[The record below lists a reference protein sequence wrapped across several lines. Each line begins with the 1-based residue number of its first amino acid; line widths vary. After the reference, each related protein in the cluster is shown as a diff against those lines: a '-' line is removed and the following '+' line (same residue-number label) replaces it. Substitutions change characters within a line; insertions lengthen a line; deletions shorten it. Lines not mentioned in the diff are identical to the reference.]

1 MIVYPLSNV
10 NIAGTFLLLSPAHYL
25 KIHPKYGLRVGM
37 DTLVNI
43 LEYVSL
49 SIGIVGIF
57 IVLWGVIVG
66 LVEFIRAQFSHLE
79 KIRIDL
85 GRYLLLG
92 LEFLIAADIIRTIVK
107 PTLEEVAVL
116 LAIVAIRTV
125 ISYFLNKEIERLGH
139 GK

>member
-1 MIVYPLSNV
+1 
-10 NIAGTFLLLSPAHYL
+10 LLSGTLYL
-25 KIHPKYGLRVGM
+25 KIQPHYGLRVVM

-43 LEYVSL
+43 LEYISL

-66 LVEFIRAQFSHLE
+66 LVEFIRAQLAHLGRHRKLLPLE

>member
-1 MIVYPLSNV
+1 
-10 NIAGTFLLLSPAHYL
+10 
-25 KIHPKYGLRVGM
+25 M

-43 LEYVSL
+43 LEYISL
-49 SIGIVGIF
+49 GIGAVGIF

-66 LVEFIRAQFSHLE
+66 FIEFIRAQAAFFTGGKKPVPLE

-107 PTLEEVAVL
+107 PSLEEVVVL
-116 LAIVAIRTV
+116 VAIVAIRTV
-125 ISYFLNKEIERLGH
+125 ISFFLNKEIERLGQTI
-139 GK
+139 

>member
-1 MIVYPLSNV
+1 
-10 NIAGTFLLLSPAHYL
+10 
-25 KIHPKYGLRVGM
+25 M
-37 DTLVNI
+37 DTLVSI
-43 LEYVSL
+43 LEYVSI

-66 LVEFIRAQFSHLE
+66 LVEFIRAQIAHLGRQGKALPLE

-139 GK
+139 IK

>member
-1 MIVYPLSNV
+1 
-10 NIAGTFLLLSPAHYL
+10 
-25 KIHPKYGLRVGM
+25 M

-43 LEYVSL
+43 LEYISI
-49 SIGIVGIF
+49 SIGVVGIF

-66 LVEFIRAQFSHLE
+66 LVEFIRAQLAHIGRQKKSLPLE

-107 PTLEEVAVL
+107 PSLEEVAVL
-116 LAIVAIRTV
+116 VAIVAIRTV

-139 GK
+139 TR

>member
-1 MIVYPLSNV
+1 M
-10 NIAGTFLLLSPAHYL
+10 
-25 KIHPKYGLRVGM
+25 GM
-37 DTLVNI
+37 DALVNI
-43 LEYVSL
+43 LEYI
-49 SIGIVGIF
+49 SIGIGVVGIF

-66 LVEFIRAQFSHLE
+66 LVEFMHAQIIHLGRQRKSLPLE

-107 PTLEEVAVL
+107 PSLEEVAVL
-116 LAIVAIRTV
+116 VAIVAIRTV

-139 GK
+139 TK

>member
-1 MIVYPLSNV
+1 MVDLVQLIEYISLG
-10 NIAGTFLLLSPAHYL
+10 I
-25 KIHPKYGLRVGM
+25 GL
-37 DTLVNI
+37 
-43 LEYVSL
+43 
-49 SIGIVGIF
+49 VGIF

-66 LVEFIRAQFSHLE
+66 LVEFIRAQIAHLGQHRKLLPLE
-79 KIRIDL
+79 RIRIDL

-107 PTLEEVAVL
+107 PSLEEVAVL

-139 GK
+139 TK

>member
-1 MIVYPLSNV
+1 
-10 NIAGTFLLLSPAHYL
+10 
-25 KIHPKYGLRVGM
+25 M
-37 DTLVNI
+37 DALVNI
-43 LEYVSL
+43 LEYI
-49 SIGIVGIF
+49 SIGIGVVGIF

-66 LVEFIRAQFSHLE
+66 LVEFIRAQITHLGKQRKSLPLE

-107 PTLEEVAVL
+107 PSLEEVAVL
-116 LAIVAIRTV
+116 VAIVAIRTV

-139 GK
+139 TK

>member
-1 MIVYPLSNV
+1 MMQGMVDLVQLIEYISLG
-10 NIAGTFLLLSPAHYL
+10 I
-25 KIHPKYGLRVGM
+25 GL
-37 DTLVNI
+37 
-43 LEYVSL
+43 
-49 SIGIVGIF
+49 VGIF

-66 LVEFIRAQFSHLE
+66 LVEFIRAQFAHLARHSKLLPLE

-107 PTLEEVAVL
+107 PSFEEVAVL

-139 GK
+139 SK

>member
-1 MIVYPLSNV
+1 MDIVV
-10 NIAGTFLLLSPAHYL
+10 Q
-25 KIHPKYGLRVGM
+25 V
-37 DTLVNI
+37 

-49 SIGIVGIF
+49 GIGAGGIF

-66 LVEFIRAQFSHLE
+66 LVEFIRAQVAHLGTHRKPLPLE

-107 PTLEEVAVL
+107 PSLEEVAVL
-116 LAIVAIRTV
+116 VAIVAIRTV
-125 ISYFLNKEIERLGH
+125 ISYFLNKEIERIGH
-139 GK
+139 NK

>member
-1 MIVYPLSNV
+1 
-10 NIAGTFLLLSPAHYL
+10 
-25 KIHPKYGLRVGM
+25 M

-43 LEYVSL
+43 LEYISL

-57 IVLWGVIVG
+57 IVLWGVVVG
-66 LVEFIRAQFSHLE
+66 LVEFIRAQLAHLGRYRKLLPLE

>member
-1 MIVYPLSNV
+1 
-10 NIAGTFLLLSPAHYL
+10 
-25 KIHPKYGLRVGM
+25 M

-43 LEYVSL
+43 LEYISIG
-49 SIGIVGIF
+49 IGIVGIF

-66 LVEFIRAQFSHLE
+66 LVEFVRAQITHLGKQRKALPLE

-92 LEFLIAADIIRTIVK
+92 LEFLIAADIIRTILK
-107 PTLEEVAVL
+107 PSLEEVAVL
-116 LAIVAIRTV
+116 VAIVAIRTV

-139 GK
+139 TK

>member
-1 MIVYPLSNV
+1 
-10 NIAGTFLLLSPAHYL
+10 
-25 KIHPKYGLRVGM
+25 M

-66 LVEFIRAQFSHLE
+66 LLEFIRAQFAHLGRHRKLLPLE

-116 LAIVAIRTV
+116 LAIVAIWTV

>member
-1 MIVYPLSNV
+1 
-10 NIAGTFLLLSPAHYL
+10 
-25 KIHPKYGLRVGM
+25 M

-43 LEYVSL
+43 LEYISIG
-49 SIGIVGIF
+49 IGIVGIF

-66 LVEFIRAQFSHLE
+66 LVEFIRAQLAHFGRQKKSLPLE

-107 PTLEEVAVL
+107 PSLEEVAVL
-116 LAIVAIRTV
+116 VAIVAIRTV

-139 GK
+139 TK